1 MQMIKLDYLVSNP
14 NNPRKDIGDLTDL
27 VASIRIHGI
36 LQNLTVAPMED
47 GTYMLVI
54 GHRRAAAAREAGL
67 DAVPCNIVEMDEKEQ
82 LGVMMTENMQ
92 RGDLTPLE
100 QADGFQMMMDLG
112 YNMAEVEEKTGFSET
127 TIRRR
132 LSLLDL
138 DRELVEGLDNQI
150 TLKDLETVA
159 KIKSPKI
166 REQLLGEYGGN
177 KTLQVRAATAITEER
192 RAEAEKELKGILT
205 KEYGI
210 KKDGNAQGWKPAYNK
225 LCMIN
230 LLADEWDFTEIEEA
244 LKGIDEQPEGK
255 KDSLVWN
262 KEWASANSLIIY
274 RHKSDDAVKDGE
286 TESER
291 QYRLKQEDLKRRTDG
306 LNIIQKKMSEH
317 FTSFARAVYSGLV
330 EINSELKESIYS
342 ALVRLLTSAG
352 SWENP
357 GASDD
362 INKVLELTEDR
373 DAIKRKVND
382 VPDIV
387 LAVAMIANGLKGMKF
402 HDWKAQY
409 NGDKRMAFNDAEKA
423 LEDLGFEITMEELD
437 YVSGAH
443 ELFRKD
449 EDDE

>member
-14 NNPRKDIGDLTDL
+14 NNPRKEIGDLTDL
-27 VASIRIHGI
+27 VASIRAHGI
-36 LQNLTVAPMED
+36 LQNLTVTPIED

-210 KKDGNAQGWKPAYNK
+210 KKDGGAVSWKIGFEK
-225 LCMIN
+225 LCAFN
-230 LLADEWDFTEIEEA
+230 LLADEWDFTDIEEA
-244 LKGIDEQPEGK
+244 LK
-255 KDSLVWN
+255 
-262 KEWASANSLIIY
+262 
-274 RHKSDDAVKDGE
+274 
-286 TESER
+286 
-291 QYRLKQEDLKRRTDG
+291 
-306 LNIIQKKMSEH
+306 
-317 FTSFARAVYSGLV
+317 
-330 EINSELKESIYS
+330 EI
-342 ALVRLLTSAG
+342 
-352 SWENP
+352 
-357 GASDD
+357 
-362 INKVLELTEDR
+362 
-373 DAIKRKVND
+373 
-382 VPDIV
+382 
-387 LAVAMIANGLKGMKF
+387 
-402 HDWKAQY
+402 
-409 NGDKRMAFNDAEKA
+409 
-423 LEDLGFEITMEELD
+423 EE
-437 YVSGAH
+437 
-443 ELFRKD
+443 
-449 EDDE
+449 